1 MNGQTINNL
10 SMANITRRDQGAL
23 MQCKAENNDESEP
36 AVTSLQLLVACK
48 LHLTLSV
55 MESKIELEWW
65 GG

>member
-1 MNGQTINNL
+1 
-10 SMANITRRDQGAL
+10 MANITRRDQGAL
-23 MQCKAENNDESEP
+23 MQCKAANNDESEP